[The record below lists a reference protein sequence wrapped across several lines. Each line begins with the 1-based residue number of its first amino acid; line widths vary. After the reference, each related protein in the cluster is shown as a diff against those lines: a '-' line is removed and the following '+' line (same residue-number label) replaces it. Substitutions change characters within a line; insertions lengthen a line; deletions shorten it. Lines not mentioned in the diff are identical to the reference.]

1 MADELKVFTV
11 NLKSLDQ
18 DIQDPIVAGAGD
30 ANGRTFRIIFDQEAE
45 AQITPATKVYLSWYH
60 KQKQVKGY
68 NVFTKVSD
76 DPIIWEIHWP
86 RAMLSEGDALC
97 CIELVDE
104 VSIAPSTNFLV
115 HILSDP
121 NDGSN
126 FVVSDDFTLF
136 QNAIIQMNCIADQMK
151 DQMKQQKI
159 EFEDMQ
165 LKFSEVKETAE
176 EAKTIA
182 KEAKTKVDCLD
193 DKIDNATFSANVLM
207 TEI

>member
-1 MADELKVFTV
+1 
-11 NLKSLDQ
+11 
-18 DIQDPIVAGAGD
+18 
-30 ANGRTFRIIFDQEAE
+30 
-45 AQITPATKVYLSWYH
+45 
-60 KQKQVKGY
+60 
-68 NVFTKVSD
+68 
-76 DPIIWEIHWP
+76 
-86 RAMLSEGDALC
+86 MLSEGDALC

-136 QNAIIQMNCIADQMK
+136 QNAVIQMNCIVDQMK

-182 KEAKTKVDCLD
+182 KEAKTKVDYLD